1 LKRFRKDFQ
10 VFVKLQEKCG
20 KKVIS
25 VEKRIGVS
33 GRRMIRSEKR
43 HLRNLR
49 LSRESFLSMTKGLL
63 ALN

>member
-49 LSRESFLSMTKGLL
+49 LLRESFLSMTKGLL